1 MRNVLLATLL
11 SLTLPVAAQNLP
23 KPTEGKITKGWFTN
37 DAMGCMLLQECTEDV
52 KRVRNTDEV
61 QEIFPN
67 QNFDVVREEF
77 DSISES
83 FDKLGINVY
92 IASPKYFPVGHRGV
106 YHTVSNHFYLNEA
119 YVSRPHVFM
128 AVVRHEGWH
137 AAQDCMAG
145 TLDNSL
151 LAIIY
156 PEDKVPEMWQSMA
169 ERTYFQNPAAIP
181 WEKEAFWAGHTANL
195 TADALKVC
203 ASDTPMWEHYSPTP
217 LTKKWL
223 IKNNFIK

>member
-11 SLTLPVAAQNLP
+11 SLSLPLQAHSLP
-23 KPTEGKITKGWFTN
+23 KPIEGKITKGWFTN

-52 KRVRNTDEV
+52 KRVHNTNDV
-61 QEIFPN
+61 QKIFPN
-67 QNFDVVREEF
+67 QNFNTVREEF
-77 DSISES
+77 DSISKS

-156 PEDKVPEMWQSMA
+156 PEDQVPKMWQDMA

-181 WEKEAFWAGHTANL
+181 WEKEAFWAGHTEDL

-203 ASDTPMWEHYSPTP
+203 ASDTPMWEHYKPTP
-217 LTKKWL
+217 LTEKWL
-223 IKNNFIK
+223 IENNFIK

>member
-11 SLTLPVAAQNLP
+11 SLSLPVAKAEP
-23 KPTEGKITKGWFTN
+23 TKGYFTY

-52 KRVRNTDEV
+52 KRVRNTDQV

-77 DSISES
+77 NSISES

-92 IASPKYFPVGHRGV
+92 IASPRYFPVGHRGV
-106 YHTVSNHFYLNEA
+106 YHTVSNNFYLNEA

-156 PEDKVPEMWQSMA
+156 PEDKVPEMWQNMA

-181 WEKEAFWAGHTANL
+181 WEKEAFWAGHTADL
-195 TADALKVC
+195 TADALKVL
-203 ASDTPMWEHYSPTP
+203 S
-217 LTKKWL
+217 L
-223 IKNNFIK
+223 IHI

>member
-11 SLTLPVAAQNLP
+11 SLSLPVAKAEP
-23 KPTEGKITKGWFTN
+23 TKGYFTY

-52 KRVRNTDEV
+52 KRVRNTDQV

-77 DSISES
+77 NSISES

-92 IASPKYFPVGHRGV
+92 IASPRYFPVGHRGV
-106 YHTVSNHFYLNEA
+106 YHTVSNNFYLNEA

-128 AVVRHEGWH
+128 AVVRHDGWH

-156 PEDKVPEMWQSMA
+156 PEDKVPEMWQNMA

-181 WEKEAFWAGHTANL
+181 WEKEAFCAGHTADL
-195 TADALKVC
+195 TAYALKVC

-223 IKNNFIK
+223 IENNFIK

>member
-11 SLTLPVAAQNLP
+11 SLSLPVAANPLP
-23 KPTEGKITKGWFTN
+23 KPIEGKITKGWFTN

-52 KRVRNTDEV
+52 KRVRNTDDV
-61 QEIFPN
+61 QKIFSN
-67 QNFDVVREEF
+67 QNFNTVREEF
-77 DSISES
+77 NSLSRS

-119 YVSRPHVFM
+119 HVSRPNVFM

-145 TLDNSL
+145 TLNNSFNVFVF
-151 LAIIY
+151 
-156 PEDKVPEMWQSMA
+156 E
-169 ERTYFQNPAAIP
+169 
-181 WEKEAFWAGHTANL
+181 
-195 TADALKVC
+195 
-203 ASDTPMWEHYSPTP
+203 
-217 LTKKWL
+217 
-223 IKNNFIK
+223 

>member
-1 MRNVLLATLL
+1 
-11 SLTLPVAAQNLP
+11 
-23 KPTEGKITKGWFTN
+23 
-37 DAMGCMLLQECTEDV
+37 
-52 KRVRNTDEV
+52 
-61 QEIFPN
+61 
-67 QNFDVVREEF
+67 
-77 DSISES
+77 
-83 FDKLGINVY
+83 
-92 IASPKYFPVGHRGV
+92 
-106 YHTVSNHFYLNEA
+106 
-119 YVSRPHVFM
+119 M

>member
-11 SLTLPVAAQNLP
+11 SLSLPLQAHSLP
-23 KPTEGKITKGWFTN
+23 KPIEGKITKGYFTY

-52 KRVRNTDEV
+52 KRVRNTDQV

-77 DSISES
+77 NSISES

-92 IASPKYFPVGHRGV
+92 IASPRYFPVGHRGV
-106 YHTVSNHFYLNEA
+106 YHTVSNNFYLNEA

-156 PEDKVPEMWQSMA
+156 PEDKVPQMWQDMA

-181 WEKEAFWAGHTANL
+181 WEKEAFWAGHTADL

-203 ASDTPMWEHYSPTP
+203 ASDTPMWEHYNPTP
-217 LTKKWL
+217 LTEKWL
-223 IKNNFIK
+223 IENNFIK